1 MNDENYYINAFKGQ
15 NNKGTN
21 SKQKKCINEILSIL
35 KKHQMTPT
43 QVRYIFKKVRENG
56 NYQKPKSKRKL
67 PDFLNPAEIY
77 HIRTVI
83 NEHFTPQ
90 DMFMFDFMLG
100 TGLRVGEFVNLM
112 ITDLDFNNSTLKV
125 PFVGKT
131 GNRYVPFPMSLK
143 TKTKLYLNGRR
154 RGYLFVKK
162 DETQYTTRA
171 LQAKIKNIYN
181 KAAID
186 KKLTMHSLRHTYGT
200 ILRANGVAIQDIQI
214 YLGHSSVKVT
224 EIYAHLVYDMEQQ
237 KQIMNIV
244 DNT

>member
-1 MNDENYYINAFKGQ
+1 MNDDIKYYQQFKGQ
-15 NNKGTN
+15 NTKGTE
-21 SKQKKCINEILSIL
+21 SKQKKCIKEILAIL

-43 QVRYIFKKVRENG
+43 QVRYIFKKVRESG

-67 PDFLNPAEIY
+67 PDFLNPAEI
-77 HIRTVI
+77 HHLRNVI
-83 NEHFTPQ
+83 NQNFTPQ

-100 TGLRVGEFVNLM
+100 TGLRIGEFVNLM
-112 ITDLDFNNSTLKV
+112 ITDLDFTNATLKV

-131 GNRYVPFPMSLK
+131 GNRYVPFPMSLQ

-171 LQAKIKNIYN
+171 LQAKIKKIYN
-181 KAAID
+181 IGALD
-186 KKLTMHSLRHTYGT
+186 KKLTMHSLRHTYAT
-200 ILRANGVAIQDIQI
+200 VLRANGVALQDIQV
-214 YLGHSSVKVT
+214 YLGHSSIKVT
-224 EIYAHLVYDMEQQ
+224 EIYAHLVYDMDQQ
-237 KQIMNIV
+237 KQIMQIV